1 MLRGIDRER
10 GLYFLLTPVE
20 PSVLRSVNCL
30 LLGAVLL
37 PSCILTSQVRV
48 HTSCEGILFVS
59 DERCLC
65 PPPPQPGFDGETP
78 YLTTDY
84 SFDLSGAGKLRIFKG
99 LIRPSQAG
107 PR

>member
-20 PSVLRSVNCL
+20 PSVLRNVNCL
-30 LLGAVLL
+30 LLGAVPL

-48 HTSCEGILFVS
+48 QTFVLFRAES
-59 DERCLC
+59 EQCLSL
-65 PPPPQPGFDGETP
+65 PPPQPGFDGETP

-99 LIRPSQAG
+99 LTRPSHVG